1 VADAADAVRGARIC
15 AFAQGMDLIAAGSA
29 AYGWSI
35 SRAEVA
41 RIWMGGCIIR
51 SRFLRDIRA
60 AFTTRPELANLI
72 LDDDVAA
79 QLDEVQ
85 DGWRRALGAAT
96 RLGIPA
102 PAWSAGLAYLDT
114 LRAERLPQNLIQAQR
129 DYFGAHTYV
138 RRDDPERAS
147 VHTDWSANVAPPL
160 PPTVSS

>member
-1 VADAADAVRGARIC
+1 VADTADAVRGARIC

-35 SRAEVA
+35 GRAEVA

-60 AFTTRPELANLI
+60 AFTARPELKNLL
-72 LDDDVAA
+72 LDDGVAA
-79 QLDEVQ
+79 QLDAVQ
-85 DGWRRALGAAT
+85 GGWRRALGAAN

-102 PAWSAGLAYLDT
+102 PAWSAGLGYLDT
-114 LRAERLPQNLIQAQR
+114 VRADRLPQNLIQAQR

-138 RRDDPERAS
+138 RRDDPERRS
-147 VHTDWSANVAPPL
+147 VHTDWSADRAPPA
-160 PPTVSS
+160 PPPVAS